1 MGLAVKG
8 SSYITEIKMLQSN
21 PGELQ
26 RDFMF
31 KRKTVELSKITWILF
46 HKDLSLCTVLSEPET
61 PRNPPKN
68 MSSQVMLVLSPA
80 LQGKE
85 HLQQPVFF

>member
-21 PGELQ
+21 PG
-26 RDFMF
+26 DFVF
-31 KRKTVELSKITWILF
+31 KWKTVEFSKTTWILF
-46 HKDLSLCTVLSEPET
+46 HKDFPLWAVLSQPDA
-61 PRNPPKN
+61 PKNPPKN
-68 MSSQVMLVLSPA
+68 MSNRVMVLPSPA

-85 HLQQPVFF
+85 HLQQPVLF